1 MKLTGNSLYSG
12 SRTIPCDMELFN
24 GLTNI
29 FFLLS
34 VIPGKVKIL
43 YEISKNSGQTTLAR
57 VWELTKDGGV
67 GVKEGLENNLR
78 R

>member
-1 MKLTGNSLYSG
+1 
-12 SRTIPCDMELFN
+12 MELFN

-43 YEISKNSGQTTLAR
+43 YDTSKNSGHSTSAL
-57 VWELTKDGGV
+57 VWELARDGGL
-67 GVKEGLENNLR
+67 GVKEGLENILKC
-78 R
+78 